1 MNTSRKK
8 PMGNLSSKETQQPC
22 AMSVVILQKQVKGIS
37 HPFPVANKKLSGK
50 LQALAERTIQHCQP
64 QRCYVQ
70 LHYSY
75 KHTQAHSRVL
85 VKPAGCTVGNSRCSC
100 CTVIYP
106 LFSVFFQLWLL
117 LSLKQQVLSHPPAG
131 TPSSH
136 LHKAEPC
143 LWALSIPA
151 HRCKSQCWASL
162 STSPPRQHMSISQ
175 SRHCLLMAVVAVL
188 FPFPRTTS
196 LTARGRT
203 TDTQTCLTQELI
215 QDWDKIGY
223 LGYLCTTFSLTSSSS
238 FPMVRPQEIRS
249 RHYRGESAT
258 LRNLFFSPS
267 THDMDESMC

>member
-1 MNTSRKK
+1 MLHVVRLLTVNFTSSSINSFIGKSFTGWQPCRTYQSWWWCDSEDWLYMLHYSFNYIVHILFPKWTLLEKK
-8 PMGNLSSKETQQPC
+8 PMGNLSSKKTQQPC

-85 VKPAGCTVGNSRCSC
+85 VKPAGCTVGSSRCSC

-151 HRCKSQCWASL
+151 HRCKSQRWASL

-188 FPFPRTTS
+188 FPFPRTIS
-196 LTARGRT
+196 LTASGRT
-203 TDTQTCLTQELI
+203 TDTQTCLT
-215 QDWDKIGY
+215 
-223 LGYLCTTFSLTSSSS
+223 
-238 FPMVRPQEIRS
+238 
-249 RHYRGESAT
+249 
-258 LRNLFFSPS
+258 
-267 THDMDESMC
+267 